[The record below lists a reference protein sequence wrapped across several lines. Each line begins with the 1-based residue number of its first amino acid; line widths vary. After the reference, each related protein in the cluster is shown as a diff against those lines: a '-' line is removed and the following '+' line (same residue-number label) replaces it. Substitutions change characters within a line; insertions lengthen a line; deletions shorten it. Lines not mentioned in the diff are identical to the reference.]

1 MKKFLALLMALT
13 LCLSMAAPAFAAGV
27 AEDDNVSAATVVY
40 EYDKIVVYDA
50 RGTDY
55 GYVWF
60 DSKGSLQEDNIY
72 VNTGLSGTVRMTLG
86 IESSSK
92 KSHAFVYVYNP
103 NGTMLYLKNDMT
115 GTYTC
120 ELGDYEGG
128 WVAEQKFTFTGQPSG
143 TYRINVHNVYAPA
156 GTRVMCWIY

>member
-27 AEDDNVSAATVVY
+27 AEDDNVSAA
-40 EYDKIVVYDA
+40 
-50 RGTDY
+50 TDY